1 MRMPNISLEKDAH
14 HAATEDAPMKL
25 KVDQQADA
33 LYLALGEAPAS
44 RSEEVS
50 PGIIVDYDE
59 QDRVV
64 GIEMLYLSKR
74 APETDIHRLLFEAVP
89 QAS

>member
-1 MRMPNISLEKDAH
+1 MR
-14 HAATEDAPMKL
+14 L

-33 LYLALGEAPAS
+33 LYLSLSEAPAS

-59 QDRVV
+59 HDHVV
-64 GIEMLYLSKR
+64 GVEMLYLSKR
-74 APETDIHRLLFEAVP
+74 APGTDVNRLLFESIPHV
-89 QAS
+89 S

>member
-1 MRMPNISLEKDAH
+1 
-14 HAATEDAPMKL
+14 MKL

-33 LYLALGEAPAS
+33 LYLTLGEAAAS

-50 PGIIVDYDE
+50 PGIVVDYDE
-59 QDRVV
+59 HDRVV

-74 APETDIHRLLFEAVP
+74 APETDSRRLLFESVP
-89 QAS
+89 ELG

>member
-1 MRMPNISLEKDAH
+1 
-14 HAATEDAPMKL
+14 MKL

-33 LYLALGEAPAS
+33 LYLTLSEASAT
-44 RSEEVS
+44 RSEEAS
-50 PGIIVDYDE
+50 PGIILDYDD

-74 APETDIHRLLFEAVP
+74 APGVEVRKLLFETIPEVA
-89 QAS
+89 

>member
-1 MRMPNISLEKDAH
+1 
-14 HAATEDAPMKL
+14 MKL

-33 LYLALGEAPAS
+33 LYLTLSEAPAS
-44 RSEEVS
+44 RTDEVS
-50 PGIIVDYDE
+50 PGVFVDYDE

-74 APETDIHRLLFEAVP
+74 VPEVDLRRLLFESVP
-89 QAS
+89 

>member
-1 MRMPNISLEKDAH
+1 
-14 HAATEDAPMKL
+14 MKL
-25 KVDQQADA
+25 KVDHQADA
-33 LYLALGEAPAS
+33 LYLTLSDAPAS

-50 PGIIVDYDE
+50 PGIVVDYDD

-74 APETDIHRLLFEAVP
+74 APQTDIRRLLFESVP
-89 QAS
+89 ESA

>member
-1 MRMPNISLEKDAH
+1 
-14 HAATEDAPMKL
+14 MKL

-33 LYLALGEAPAS
+33 LYLTLGEAPAS

-50 PGIIVDYDE
+50 PGIVVDHDE

-74 APETDIHRLLFEAVP
+74 APEIDIRRLLFESVP
-89 QAS
+89 QAA

>member
-1 MRMPNISLEKDAH
+1 
-14 HAATEDAPMKL
+14 MKL
-25 KVDQQADA
+25 KKVDRQADA
-33 LYLALGEAPAS
+33 LYLMLSEAPAS

-50 PGIIVDYDE
+50 PGIIVDYDD

-74 APETDIHRLLFEAVP
+74 APEADIQRLLFESVP
-89 QAS
+89 EVA

>member
-1 MRMPNISLEKDAH
+1 
-14 HAATEDAPMKL
+14 MKL

-33 LYLALGEAPAS
+33 LYLTLTELPAS

-50 PGIIVDYDE
+50 QGIIVDYDE
-59 QDRVV
+59 QGHVV

-74 APETDIHRLLFEAVP
+74 APDMEARRLLFESIP
-89 QAS
+89 QA

>member
-1 MRMPNISLEKDAH
+1 
-14 HAATEDAPMKL
+14 MKL

-33 LYLALGEAPAS
+33 LYLTLSEAPAS

-50 PGIIVDYDE
+50 PGIIVDYDD

-74 APETDIHRLLFEAVP
+74 APGTDVWRLVFESVP
-89 QAS
+89 EVA

>member
-1 MRMPNISLEKDAH
+1 MR
-14 HAATEDAPMKL
+14 L

-33 LYLALGEAPAS
+33 LYLSLSEAPAA

-50 PGIIVDYDE
+50 PGILVDYDA

-74 APETDIHRLLFEAVP
+74 APEADIRRLLFESVP
-89 QAS
+89 EVA

>member
-1 MRMPNISLEKDAH
+1 MR
-14 HAATEDAPMKL
+14 L

-33 LYLALGEAPAS
+33 LYLTLSEAPAH

-50 PGIIVDYDE
+50 PGIIMDYDE
-59 QDRVV
+59 QGRVV

-74 APETDIHRLLFEAVP
+74 APDIDIRRLLFESIP
-89 QAS
+89 QTS

>member
-1 MRMPNISLEKDAH
+1 MR
-14 HAATEDAPMKL
+14 L
-25 KVDQQADA
+25 KVDQKADA
-33 LYLALGEAPAS
+33 LYLSLTEASAS

-50 PGIIVDYDE
+50 PGIIVDYDD

-64 GIEMLYLSKR
+64 GVEMLYLSKR
-74 APETDIHRLLFEAVP
+74 APGTEINRLLFESIP

>member
-1 MRMPNISLEKDAH
+1 
-14 HAATEDAPMKL
+14 MKL

-33 LYLALGEAPAS
+33 LFLTLSEALSS

-50 PGIIVDYDE
+50 PGIVIDYDD

-74 APETDIHRLLFEAVP
+74 APETDIRRLLFETVP
-89 QAS
+89 DVA